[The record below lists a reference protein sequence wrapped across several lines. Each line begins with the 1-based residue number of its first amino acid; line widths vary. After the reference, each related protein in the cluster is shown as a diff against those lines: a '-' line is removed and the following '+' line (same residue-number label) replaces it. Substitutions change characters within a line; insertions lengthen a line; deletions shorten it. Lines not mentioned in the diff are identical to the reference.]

1 MARTI
6 KILSIDGGGI
16 RGIIPATILA
26 EIEKRTGKPIHKLFD
41 LIAGTSAGGIV
52 ALGLTCPDENKKAKY
67 TAVDIVKFFENE
79 GKNIFHRSV
88 AHTINSLNGFLI
100 AKYLEDSIE
109 RLLKRYFNRTYISD
123 ALTNV
128 LITAYEIERRDA
140 FFFKSHKAKKMT
152 TRNFLMRQ
160 AARATSAAPT
170 YFMPTKIPTE
180 DLTAYYALIDGGVFA
195 NNPAMCAYVEAK
207 TMFPDA
213 QNFMMVSL
221 GTGVYTRPIS
231 YQTSAMWGLSQWAR
245 PILSVVFDGVS
256 DTVHHQLKELLPTTD
271 NCGTQYYRF
280 QTHLDKGDDEIDNVT
295 TENIRILKLIA
306 EEIIR
311 DEDDKLSRLTKQ
323 LIDSH

>member
-26 EIEKRTGKPIHKLFD
+26 EIEKRTGKPIYKLFD

-52 ALGLTCPDENKKAKY
+52 ALGLTCPNEHKEAKY
-67 TAVDIVKFFENE
+67 SAVDIVKFFEDE
-79 GKNIFHRSV
+79 GKNIFKRSTW
-88 AHTINSLNGFLI
+88 HTINSLNGFLV
-100 AKYLEDSIE
+100 AKYPEDSIE
-109 RLLKRYFNRTYISD
+109 RLLKRYFNKTYIAE

-140 FFFKSHKAKKMT
+140 FFFKSHKAKKMP

-170 YFMPTKIPTE
+170 YFIPTKIPTE
-180 DLTAYYALIDGGVFA
+180 DLSAYYALIDGGVFA

-207 TMFPDA
+207 TLFPDA
-213 QNFMMVSL
+213 KNFMMVSL

-231 YQTSAMWGLSQWAR
+231 YHDSAMWGLSQWAR

-256 DTVHHQLKELLPTTD
+256 DTVHHQLKQLLPTID
-271 NCGTQYYRF
+271 NCGTQYFRF
-280 QTHLDKGDDEIDNVT
+280 QTHLDKGDDELDNVS

-311 DEDDKLSRLTKQ
+311 DEEDTLVQLTKQ
-323 LIDSH
+323 LI